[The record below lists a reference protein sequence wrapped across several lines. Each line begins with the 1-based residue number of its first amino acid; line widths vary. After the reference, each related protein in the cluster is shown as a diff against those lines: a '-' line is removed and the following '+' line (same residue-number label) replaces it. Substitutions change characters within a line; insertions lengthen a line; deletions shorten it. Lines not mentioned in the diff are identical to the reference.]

1 MNGMLL
7 CQIVLCQI
15 DLGNIVIRESILIVI
30 IRMVENVPYQT
41 FYVNGTWNSINT
53 DRTLA

>member
-7 CQIVLCQI
+7 CQIVLCQT

>member
-15 DLGNIVIRESILIVI
+15 DLGNIVIRETIA
-30 IRMVENVPYQT
+30 YC
-41 FYVNGTWNSINT
+41 YY
-53 DRTLA
+53 